1 MTMNYQV
8 MYSSEALDDLREIY
22 LYIKNELLAPKTAV
36 SQIKR
41 IKKSIMSLSF
51 MPERLI
57 SFEKLLYLI

>member
-41 IKKSIMSLSF
+41 IKKSIMSLCD
-51 MPERLI
+51 
-57 SFEKLLYLI
+57 LLCRNYRAS

>member
-41 IKKSIMSLSF
+41 IKKVSCRSLSC
-51 MPERLI
+51 R
-57 SFEKLLYLI
+57 SA